1 MNCKHIFLPC
11 LIFIFNS
18 ISAKNSTPNDSIW
31 VGGTVVDAITESP
44 IENADVT
51 FMSMDSVIVS
61 KGRPIDWCK
70 KYGIDDG
77 TVLITFNIPVPDTGK
92 YIVRV
97 SSPRYAD
104 KYVDIEIPEK
114 EYGKRPE
121 GWEIGNIPLGKSYL
135 SLGEAVIRASKVMMV
150 NKGDTIVYNA
160 SAFQLSEGSMLDALI
175 AQLPGVRLTED
186 GQIYVNE
193 QYVSCLLVN
202 GKDFFKGNPTVA
214 LKNLPAY
221 TVDKVKAY
229 KRGEKSDYLFKRDS
243 TERMQDELVLDVA
256 LKKEYYASWLANA
269 DVGYGTDDRYTARL
283 FGMRFTNKLRVAAFA
298 NMNNIGVTQQPGENV
313 EHSVERLPVQP
324 VTEKAGGLDFYAEM
338 GERKISYN
346 SVLTA
351 SHLDENALTE
361 VASNST
367 YPDYQFYTRSRTVSR
382 SCRTSAEWRNLLCMP
397 MPKVYTE
404 FTVGGEYGKS
414 SQNALARSIEL
425 DALPYE
431 TYRLAALDSVF
442 SQTTSE
448 ALSESLIN
456 RYKYHAEETVQRY
469 AFAASG
475 LAKWKAPFTGSPI
488 SLYTEFAYEKQ
499 RTNNTTTYALNCFPA
514 SYVLNREQ
522 WEKDSWKD
530 WDYKARIDYEYKLP
544 GNFKLKTKYEFG
556 YQRQRSNRTL
566 DTLLAVPDAE
576 VAQLLTADFYN
587 SFMTR
592 AEK

>member
-31 VGGTVVDAITESP
+31 VGETVVDAITESP

-51 FMSMDSVIVS
+51 FKSMDSVIVS

-92 YIVRV
+92 YIVKV

-121 GWEIGNIPLGKSYL
+121 GWEIGNIPLDKSYL

-150 NKGDTIVYNA
+150 NKGDAIVYNA

-175 AQLPGVRLTED
+175 ARLPGVRLTED

-313 EHSVERLPVQP
+313 EHSVERCL
-324 VTEKAGGLDFYAEM
+324 
-338 GERKISYN
+338 YN
-346 SVLTA
+346 L
-351 SHLDENALTE
+351 
-361 VASNST
+361 
-367 YPDYQFYTRSRTVSR
+367 
-382 SCRTSAEWRNLLCMP
+382 
-397 MPKVYTE
+397 
-404 FTVGGEYGKS
+404 
-414 SQNALARSIEL
+414 
-425 DALPYE
+425 
-431 TYRLAALDSVF
+431 
-442 SQTTSE
+442 
-448 ALSESLIN
+448 
-456 RYKYHAEETVQRY
+456 
-469 AFAASG
+469 
-475 LAKWKAPFTGSPI
+475 
-488 SLYTEFAYEKQ
+488 
-499 RTNNTTTYALNCFPA
+499 
-514 SYVLNREQ
+514 
-522 WEKDSWKD
+522 
-530 WDYKARIDYEYKLP
+530 
-544 GNFKLKTKYEFG
+544 
-556 YQRQRSNRTL
+556 
-566 DTLLAVPDAE
+566 
-576 VAQLLTADFYN
+576 
-587 SFMTR
+587 
-592 AEK
+592 